1 TPIKMLV
8 AIAGIVAVNA
18 GLLSWWGWTVFGIH
32 AKVESE
38 RATLQLE
45 MDGLAPQVSYYHA
58 LETES
63 KQYKSR
69 EKTLASITADRIS
82 WTRKLDE
89 LIEVANAGGDGSRH
103 LVRHDDCTSAQK
115 TLASIAADRISW
127 PRKLDELI
135 DVANAGGDGSRHLVW
150 LDDLNVTQSADANQ
164 KNFGSVRA
172 AGHSGSDKFAQV
184 ANFLEDLETS
194 AFIDDFDRPAPPEG
208 TQTLVDETLV
218 PPVAWAF
225 PLSLSLKG
233 PEDRAKSE
241 AARLAKNYKAPNA
254 EDADANGKKDAA
266 HPAPGAP
273 KSGDAKPDAAKPE
286 AAPVQDVKK
295 SGTTETAP
303 PPDSGTKKTP
313 GSTPAPSSESSTEH
327 PAAPPPGGSAGSTP
341 PNTGKPGTEERR

>member
-1 TPIKMLV
+1 MIRINLLPEEYRKKAGTPIKMLV
-8 AIAGIVAVNA
+8 ALAGLVAVNA

-32 AKVESE
+32 AKVDSE

-45 MDGLAPQVSYYHA
+45 MDGLAPQVTYYHS

-89 LIEVANAGGDGSRH
+89 LI
-103 LVRHDDCTSAQK
+103 
-115 TLASIAADRISW
+115 
-127 PRKLDELI
+127 

-150 LDDLNVTQSADANQ
+150 LDDLNVTQATDANS

-172 AGHSGSDKFAQV
+172 AGHSGSEKFAQV

-241 AARLAKNYKAPNA
+241 AARLSKNYKGTAG
-254 EDADANGKKDAA
+254 EDANAGGKTDGAK
-266 HPAPGAP
+266 PAPSAP
-273 KSGDAKPDAAKPE
+273 SSGAAKPE
-286 AAPVQDVKK
+286 SAPVQDGKK
-295 SGTTETAP
+295 SATPEAAP
-303 PPDSGTKKTP
+303 PPDAGAKKTP
-313 GSTPAPSSESSTEH
+313 APAPAPSSPESSTEH
-327 PAAPPPGGSAGSTP
+327 PPAPPPPEGSADKTP